1 MAMVIAPKTNR
12 VVLVNS
18 PKRVVCIIS
27 NAMKLNGGPGIM
39 GKIHPTKPRREI
51 KIAID
56 ARK

>member
-1 MAMVIAPKTNR
+1 MVTAPKTNS
-12 VVLVNS
+12 VVFVNS

-39 GKIHPTKPRREI
+39 GKMHPTKPRREI